1 MNKSFQLSVVCYL
14 LFFMNLRQIVGEFG
28 ESLAADYLIRKKY
41 KIVDVNVKISHQEVD
56 IIAKK
61 ESLFVFIE
69 VKTRANFNFG
79 SADEAMTS
87 RKIKNLKKIVGAYVS
102 DNNLDENLVR
112 YDFISIDIDKEKK
125 IANLK
130 HYKGII

>member
-1 MNKSFQLSVVCYL
+1 
-14 LFFMNLRQIVGEFG
+14 MNLRQIVGEFG